1 MRNTFRRQAQY
12 HPSYGLVNDQN
23 LRKHSV
29 YEAIRNKL
37 SKTVIQ
43 ALPDTILKANLAEAH
58 SSSKG

>member
-1 MRNTFRRQAQY
+1 MRNTLRRQAQY

-43 ALPDTILKANLAEAH
+43 ALPDTILKAKLAEAALLI
-58 SSSKG
+58 